1 MRAAEFKRLYPI
13 AFDKLKAD
21 TGGRDFTE
29 SVKDALIEKYKTPF
43 IWTVIKSK
51 YHKHIQRHAI
61 TPDELLTIAIDPR
74 DYAEELGKS
83 LTDEQV
89 EFLNDLNK
97 EISQQNDKHPRA
109 YAPLFLLGWV
119 RCHQDDQNKIL
130 MIEEIQ
136 SDLGLVRDSVSADE
150 AAQPEPEPEPEH
162 PQEAEDAPTRIRLGG
177 PKSLA
182 TRKQFKRQLE
192 YVDVPESQ
200 QRFLIDFLAPA
211 AERFYTDA
219 IGIVM
224 QYASDMG
231 YTVEML
237 SYADKKDHKAPS
249 SVYSDIPRKM
259 GLTAKRQSQADM
271 SVFFSP
277 PRHKVSYYTPNP
289 RKGNPRYRR

>member
-74 DYAEELGKS
+74 DYAEEIGES
-83 LTDEQV
+83 ITDEQV
-89 EFLNDLNK
+89 VFLNDLNR

-109 YAPLFLLGWV
+109 YAPLFLIGWV
-119 RCHQDDQNKIL
+119 RYHQDDKNKLL

-150 AAQPEPEPEPEH
+150 AAQPEPEQA
-162 PQEAEDAPTRIRLGG
+162 QEAEDAPTRIRLGG